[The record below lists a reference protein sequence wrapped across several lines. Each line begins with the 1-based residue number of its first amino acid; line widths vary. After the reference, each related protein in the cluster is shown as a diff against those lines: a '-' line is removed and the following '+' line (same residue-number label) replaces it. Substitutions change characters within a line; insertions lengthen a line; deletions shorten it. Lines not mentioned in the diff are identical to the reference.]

1 MDQTEKYLND
11 FFFIDVMGLG
21 RFEKRLVASAKLST
35 MEKYGYCYA
44 EDLAVVKEYLSN
56 EVNIEELDDGKVKI
70 TRNGISFE
78 VTLKGTVPGKSTDVA
93 ISHSWVIPPAEE
105 RRGKWVSIF
114 DPTNH

>member
-1 MDQTEKYLND
+1 
-11 FFFIDVMGLG
+11 MGLG
-21 RFEKRLVASAKLST
+21 RFEKRLVASAKLFT

-44 EDLAVVKEYLSN
+44 EDLAVVKEYLSD
-56 EVNIEELDDGKVKI
+56 EIEIEELEGNKVRI

-78 VTLKGTVPGKSTDVA
+78 ITVKGGIPGRVEQQND
-93 ISHSWVIPPAEE
+93 WVIPPAKE